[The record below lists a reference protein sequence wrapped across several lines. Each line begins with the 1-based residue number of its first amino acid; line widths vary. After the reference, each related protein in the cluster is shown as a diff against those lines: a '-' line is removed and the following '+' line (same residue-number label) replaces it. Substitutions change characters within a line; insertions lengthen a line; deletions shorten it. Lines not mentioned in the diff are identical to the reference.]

1 MGGWPVACGA
11 TNRRRRRS
19 ITRWRW
25 MLPPTNGWTNERK
38 RGAKTC
44 ERICRRFIRVSSLT
58 PERWHS
64 VCSLLWNTAWRLS
77 VVIWKVSEVK
87 RSCSDFILLIECSV
101 FAFKNCVFLR
111 CILLYVKWLTW
122 HWMNQ
127 CLTQLEQAWSCVK
140 TKMVSSPSSH
150 AFGMC
155 LGLLFNQP
163 IHQPIYQFIQVTFWA
178 TLLLEKIPE
187 ANEISKFI
195 SCNEKLKVL
204 FADFPLQFDK
214 LILHALH
221 ITFYCHIDMTLPTV
235 MGCSIARA
243 AVQSVTPTWKF

>member
-64 VCSLLWNTAWRLS
+64 VCSLLWNTALRLS

-140 TKMVSSPSSH
+140 TKMGSSPSYSCFWNVLRVIIQSTNPSANLSIHSSDILSH
-150 AFGMC
+150 FTSWKNTWSEWN
-155 LGLLFNQP
+155 FQ
-163 IHQPIYQFIQVTFWA
+163 IHF
-178 TLLLEKIPE
+178 L
-187 ANEISKFI
+187 
-195 SCNEKLKVL
+195 
-204 FADFPLQFDK
+204 
-214 LILHALH
+214 
-221 ITFYCHIDMTLPTV
+221 
-235 MGCSIARA
+235 
-243 AVQSVTPTWKF
+243 